1 MTPASI
7 EQLEPVWNALSVRTG
22 IRLAGA
28 RLDAQNPLCAKLL
41 ARLRAVG
48 ITQLLSDLDHHSPLL
63 DELLDELTVRETY
76 FFRDAS
82 QFEFIRSRILPEV
95 LTRRGPEHMMSC
107 WSAACASGEDAYSL
121 AILMREAGLGNRS
134 QIVASDI
141 SLDALARAR
150 SGKYRGWS
158 LRGESA
164 ALAQRY
170 LRRVGELNLIDDSI
184 RQRVTFMQLNLAQDV
199 YPSVNSRICAMD
211 LILCRNVMI
220 YFDSATIAAV
230 ARRLFDS
237 LAEGGWLLTGA
248 TDPPLIEHTPF
259 EVEIG
264 DAGLAYRR
272 PLRPAIARTRADG
285 EKRLPPAVRIR
296 IPAPMAE
303 ARRADVRPPAPAD
316 PLDRAR
322 AAFAAADYA
331 TTIALTRE
339 LEDLPAGC
347 VLHLRARANLGDP
360 HAVAFANRAIELHPL
375 CAELYYLLASL
386 QIIAGDSERAIAL
399 MRKAIY
405 LEPSLVVAHFTLG
418 SLLQGC
424 GDLAGARRSLRNAKA
439 LSGNQPTTE
448 IAVPNDGEPATL
460 PSSAPRTYPRLTSGA
475 KTT

>member
-1 MTPASI
+1 
-7 EQLEPVWNALSVRTG
+7 
-22 IRLAGA
+22 
-28 RLDAQNPLCAKLL
+28 
-41 ARLRAVG
+41 
-48 ITQLLSDLDHHSPLL
+48 
-63 DELLDELTVRETY
+63 
-76 FFRDAS
+76 
-82 QFEFIRSRILPEV
+82 
-95 LTRRGPEHMMSC
+95 MMSC
-107 WSAACASGEDAYSL
+107 WSAACASGEEAYSL

-134 QIVASDI
+134 QIAASDI

-184 RQRVTFMQLNLAQDV
+184 RQRVTFLQLNLAQDV

-248 TDPPLIEHTPF
+248 TDPPLIEHAPF

-296 IPAPMAE
+296 IPGPMAE
-303 ARRADVRPPAPAD
+303 ARKADVRLPAPAD

-331 TTIALTRE
+331 TTIAFTRE

-360 HAVAFANRAIELHPL
+360 HAVAFAIGRLSFIR
-375 CAELYYLLASL
+375 CA
-386 QIIAGDSERAIAL
+386 
-399 MRKAIY
+399 
-405 LEPSLVVAHFTLG
+405 PSCTI
-418 SLLQGC
+418 C
-424 GDLAGARRSLRNAKA
+424 
-439 LSGNQPTTE
+439 
-448 IAVPNDGEPATL
+448 
-460 PSSAPRTYPRLTSGA
+460 
-475 KTT
+475 